1 MPLMASSTVSEIPL
15 IDEALGDELF
25 APQEDPDLSRM
36 QQEIWRQVRKG
47 IEPDLKKAIGGE
59 PENLRADLHRIRG
72 YCSSCALRRLEKVL
86 LAWESQPCATDAA
99 ERYASLALEAASLSI
114 AAVESRYPHLKPE
127 PANTSQ

>member
-15 IDEALGDELF
+15 IDEALADEFF
-25 APQEDPDLSRM
+25 APQEDPDLTRM
-36 QQEIWRQVRKG
+36 QQEIWREAREG
-47 IEPDLKKAIGGE
+47 IEPDLKKAIREE

-86 LAWESQPCATDAA
+86 LAWESQPCAA
-99 ERYASLALEAASLSI
+99 ERYAPLALEATSLSI
-114 AAVESRYPHLKPE
+114 AAIESRYPHLKPE